1 VELREGITTTGTV
14 RRFLDEPVDR
24 QTVVDI
30 LNDARFAPSGGN
42 RQPWRVA
49 IVEDGTTRQGVA
61 DTIRPIWDEYVAASA
76 AGQTPF
82 NAVDYERPA
91 NVPTGAHSDLL
102 EQIDTIPVVLAIAA
116 DLRFV
121 ALMDG
126 DLDRPSLTGGASIY
140 PFCWNVL
147 LAARSRG
154 LGGVLTTFLSRE
166 EAVAGE
172 LLGLREHQALA
183 AVLFL
188 GVPEHQPTKLSRRIA
203 EAFTTV
209 DRFDAI
215 TLERG

>member
-14 RRFLDEPVDR
+14 RRYRDQSVDR
-24 QTVVDI
+24 QVVVDI

-49 IVEDGTTRQGVA
+49 IVEDVA
-61 DTIRPIWDEYVAASA
+61 IRHGIAESIRPIWDEYIAASA
-76 AGQTPF
+76 EGQTPF
-82 NAVDYERPA
+82 NPVDYVEPA
-91 NVPTGAHSDLL
+91 QIPVGAPSDLL

-116 DLRFV
+116 DLHHV

-140 PFCWNVL
+140 PFCWNIL

-166 EAVAGE
+166 EPTARE

-183 AVLFL
+183 AVLFI
-188 GVPEHQPTKLSRRIA
+188 GVPEHQPTKLSRRDA
-203 EAFTTV
+203 VTFTTV
-209 DRFDAI
+209 DRFDAV